1 MAGRK
6 LPILPSNPTPADDDL
21 MYGVD
26 VSDTSES
33 AAGTSKQSTFLNIYT
48 YILGKLSAALRLIPS
63 GGSTGQVLAKSSNTN
78 YEVEWATAGG
88 GSAAVT
94 ADAPILG
101 DGTGGDHLRLDFDA
115 VPTDGSS
122 KLVNS
127 NGVYDFAT
135 PIIDITNAALN
146 TACSGGTVNPRAMYR
161 VTNAVGGIVRVWGK
175 SATQVSCAGFQEGSS
190 DGSTYLEGA
199 WGNYDLGVDIFNAI
213 PTIQTNTSFAPTI
226 TSEFNGTFTITN
238 FIIDS
243 IGDVVTFS
251 FAGRFDLD
259 ALETNGS
266 CKFNL
271 PAAFQPTAN
280 WASQADVNAALSG
293 TTGIITAESNIL
305 ADDSGTKL
313 LQVNV
318 GDTAA
323 GSSVR
328 FAAVGRYK
336 IA

>member
-1 MAGRK
+1 
-6 LPILPSNPTPADDDL
+6 
-21 MYGVD
+21 
-26 VSDTSES
+26 
-33 AAGTSKQSTFLNIYT
+33 
-48 YILGKLSAALRLIPS
+48 
-63 GGSTGQVLAKSSNTN
+63 
-78 YEVEWATAGG
+78 
-88 GSAAVT
+88 
-94 ADAPILG
+94 
-101 DGTGGDHLRLDFDA
+101 LRLDFDA
-115 VPTDGSS
+115 APTDGSS

-135 PIIDITNAALN
+135 TVIDITNAALN

-175 SATQVSCAGFQEGSS
+175 SATQVSCAAFQEGSS
-190 DGSTYLEGA
+190 DSSTYFEGA

-213 PTIQTNTSFAPTI
+213 PTLQTNTAFAPTI
-226 TSEFNGTFTITN
+226 TDETNGTFTITN

-259 ALETNGS
+259 PLATVGT

-280 WASQADVNAALSG
+280 WASQTDVNVVISQ
-293 TTGIITAESNIL
+293 TNGIITAESKL
-305 ADDSGTKL
+305 TSDDSGTKL
-313 LQVNV
+313 IYAQL
-318 GDTAA
+318 GSTTPAA
-323 GSSVR
+323 SIR
-328 FAAVGRYK
+328 FSAVGRYK